1 MAFETAGALYNQV
14 YPFVTTELERLVE
27 IELLKPGT
35 VPDKFLDSGTP
46 GNETVN
52 IQDLAARVSARIRD
66 TFFGE
71 PQMNIDIIRSNTAFW
86 VQHLLKNPDR
96 KLRAF
101 DPHAEENKV
110 VPVKPNAHIPIDNP
124 MVDFLYLRADIC
136 DRIPYLDTHYGH
148 EQLDVKLWKWYVEN
162 LSAIAKQFEYFSM
175 QIQRGQSNIFVV
187 TNHLTWANIPF
198 LAFCFHH
205 FLGIPKERLYAMVG
219 PAIFTSEFEFEGAR
233 RWMNLILTWP
243 DTEKGDTGYGRA
255 TEVQKSALRK
265 TLKIMKN
272 AQDGVSIIFL
282 APSGTSDKMNDGRC
296 MMAYPSPGTMNLMG
310 TIGSQ
315 YPIFPIGVNDSEIM
329 GKDGLPVKG
338 EVHLKMGYPNSSKV
352 ADGVVLTQL
361 PKLVVD
367 EDGREI
373 GEWYYPKG
381 TINPHLDFTH
391 EVTPRNT

>member
-1 MAFETAGALYNQV
+1 M
-14 YPFVTTELERLVE
+14 TTELERLVE

-136 DRIPYLDTHYGH
+136 DRIPYLDTLYGH

-162 LSAIAKQFEYFSM
+162 LSAIAKQFEYFSK
-175 QIQRGQSNIFVV
+175 QIQ
-187 TNHLTWANIPF
+187 
-198 LAFCFHH
+198 
-205 FLGIPKERLYAMVG
+205 
-219 PAIFTSEFEFEGAR
+219 
-233 RWMNLILTWP
+233 
-243 DTEKGDTGYGRA
+243 
-255 TEVQKSALRK
+255 
-265 TLKIMKN
+265 
-272 AQDGVSIIFL
+272 
-282 APSGTSDKMNDGRC
+282 
-296 MMAYPSPGTMNLMG
+296 
-310 TIGSQ
+310 
-315 YPIFPIGVNDSEIM
+315 
-329 GKDGLPVKG
+329 
-338 EVHLKMGYPNSSKV
+338 
-352 ADGVVLTQL
+352 
-361 PKLVVD
+361 
-367 EDGREI
+367 
-373 GEWYYPKG
+373 
-381 TINPHLDFTH
+381 
-391 EVTPRNT
+391 